1 MRNLGVQTLKEVEES
16 LLVSSK
22 KRLLDSKRKL
32 VAKYDPKSPISEQ
45 YRTIR
50 TNILYSSVDE
60 EIRSI
65 MVTSSGP
72 GEGKST
78 TTANLA
84 VVFAQQGKT
93 VLLVDAD
100 LRKPTVHY
108 TFKLENTTG
117 LTTILTNQTKLMEAV
132 NKTDENNLY
141 ILPSGPIPPNPSE
154 LLGSKAMLH
163 FIEQALEEF
172 DLIIFDTPP
181 VLAVTDAQILGNIC
195 QGSVL
200 VVSSGKTEKDSLI
213 KTKDL
218 LTATNGK
225 LLGVVLNNK
234 KADKK
239 GNYYYYGTN

>member
-1 MRNLGVQTLKEVEES
+1 MAT
-16 LLVSSK
+16 SSSGK

-32 VAKYDPKSPISEQ
+32 VAKFDPKSPISEQ

-84 VVFAQQGKT
+84 IVFAQQGKT

-108 TFKLENTTG
+108 TFKLTNTTG
-117 LTTILTNQTKLMEAV
+117 LTSILTNQTELMEAV
-132 NKTDENNLY
+132 NKTDESNLFV
-141 ILPSGPIPPNPSE
+141 LPSGPIPPNPSE
-154 LLGSKAMLH
+154 LLGSKSMQY
-163 FIEQALEEF
+163 FMERALEEF

-181 VLAVTDAQILGNIC
+181 VLAVTDAQILGNLC

-200 VVSSGKTEKDSLI
+200 VVSSGKTEKENLL
-213 KTKDL
+213 KTKEL
-218 LTATNGK
+218 LTATNGR

-234 KADKK
+234 KVDKK

>member
-1 MRNLGVQTLKEVEES
+1 MAIN
-16 LLVSSK
+16 SK
-22 KRLLDSKRKL
+22 KSLLDSKRKL

-50 TNILYSSVDE
+50 TNILFSSVDE

-108 TFKLENTTG
+108 TFKLTNTLG
-117 LTTILTNQTKLMEAV
+117 LTSVLTNQKDLMEAV

-141 ILPSGPIPPNPSE
+141 VLSSGPIPPNPSE
-154 LLGSKAMLH
+154 LLGSKAMQL
-163 FIEQALEEF
+163 FLEQALEEF
-172 DLIIFDTPP
+172 DLIIFD
-181 VLAVTDAQILGNIC
+181 
-195 QGSVL
+195 
-200 VVSSGKTEKDSLI
+200 
-213 KTKDL
+213 
-218 LTATNGK
+218 
-225 LLGVVLNNK
+225 
-234 KADKK
+234 
-239 GNYYYYGTN
+239 

>member
-1 MRNLGVQTLKEVEES
+1 MSGSKN
-16 LLVSSK
+16 SK

-50 TNILYSSVDE
+50 TNILYSSIDE

-108 TFKLENTTG
+108 TFKLTNQNG
-117 LTTILTNQTKLMEAV
+117 LTTVLTNQVDLMEAV

-141 ILPSGPIPPNPSE
+141 VLSSGPIPPNPSE
-154 LLGSKAMLH
+154 LLGSKAMQH
-163 FIEQALEEF
+163 FMSKALEEF
-172 DLIIFDTPP
+172 DFIIFDTPP
-181 VLAVTDAQILGNIC
+181 VLAVTDAQILSNLC

-200 VVSSGKTEKDSLI
+200 VVSSGKTEKDSLL

-218 LTATNGK
+218 LNATNGR

-234 KADKK
+234 KVDKK
-239 GNYYYYGTN
+239 GSYYYYGTN

>member
-1 MRNLGVQTLKEVEES
+1 MI
-16 LLVSSK
+16 SK
-22 KRLLDSKRKL
+22 NAKKKALLDSKRKL
-32 VAKYDPKSPISEQ
+32 ITKYDPKSPISEQ

-50 TNILYSSVDE
+50 TNILFSSIDE
-60 EIRSI
+60 EIRTI

-78 TTANLA
+78 TTANMA

-108 TFKLENTTG
+108 TFNTLNTSG
-117 LTTILTNQTKLMEAV
+117 LTSVLTNQISLMEAV
-132 NKTDENNLY
+132 QPNDEKNLF

-154 LLGSKAMLH
+154 LLSSRAMQH

-172 DLIIFDTPP
+172 DMILFDTPP
-181 VLAVTDAQILGNIC
+181 VLAVTDAQILANIC

-200 VVSSGKTEKDSLI
+200 VVSSGTTEKDSLI
-213 KTKDL
+213 KTKEL
-218 LTATNGK
+218 LSSSNGRI
-225 LLGVVLNNK
+225 LGIVLNNK
-234 KADKK
+234 KLDK
-239 GNYYYYGTN
+239 NNTYYYYGTN

>member
-1 MRNLGVQTLKEVEES
+1 MTASKTN
-16 LLVSSK
+16 K

-32 VAKYDPKSPISEQ
+32 VTKYDPKSPISEQ

-50 TNILYSSVDE
+50 TNILYSSIDN

-84 VVFAQQGKT
+84 VVFAQQGKS

-108 TFKLENTTG
+108 TFKLNNIEG
-117 LTTILTNQTKLMEAV
+117 LTSILTNQTTLKEAV
-132 NKTDENNLY
+132 SKADESNLY
-141 ILPSGPIPPNPSE
+141 ILSSGPIPPNPSE
-154 LLGSKAMLH
+154 LLGSKAMKS
-163 FIEQALEEF
+163 FMREALEEF

-181 VLAVTDAQILGNIC
+181 VLAVTDAQILGNLC

-200 VVSSGKTEKDSLI
+200 VVSSGKTEKESLL
-213 KTKDL
+213 KTKEV
-218 LTATNGK
+218 LTNSNGK

-239 GNYYYYGTN
+239 GDYYYYGAN